1 VRTRFAVVLALGL
14 LLAIPGA
21 ALAAAPT
28 SVSALCAN
36 GDSPAAKPATT
47 DPAGGRAP
55 SVIFADRIVG
65 PVGEAPVEVFNRTGG
80 CPFSP
85 G

>member
-1 VRTRFAVVLALGL
+1 MRKRSVAGLALGL
-14 LLAIPGA
+14 FLALPGA
-21 ALAAAPT
+21 AMAAEPT

-36 GDSPAAKPATT
+36 GTAPGAVPATT

-55 SVIFADRIVG
+55 SVIFDDRIVG
-65 PVGEAPVEVFNRTGG
+65 PLGHAPVEVFNRTGG
-80 CPFSP
+80 CEFIP

>member
-1 VRTRFAVVLALGL
+1 MAG
-14 LLAIPGA
+14 
-21 ALAAAPT
+21 APT

-36 GDSPAAKPATT
+36 GDAPGAVPATT

-55 SVIFADRIVG
+55 SVIFEDKIVG
-65 PVGEAPVEVFNRTGG
+65 PLGNAPVEVFNRTGG
-80 CPFSP
+80 CPFTP

>member
-1 VRTRFAVVLALGL
+1 VRRRFAAVLALGL
-14 LLAIPGA
+14 LLALPGA
-21 ALAAAPT
+21 AMAGAPT

-36 GDSPAAKPATT
+36 GEAPAAKPATT

-65 PVGEAPVEVFNRTGG
+65 PVGKAPVEVFNRTGG
-80 CPFSP
+80 CPFTP

>member
-1 VRTRFAVVLALGL
+1 MRKRSVAGLALGL
-14 LLAIPGA
+14 FLALPSA
-21 ALAAAPT
+21 AMAAEPI
-28 SVSALCAN
+28 SVSALCGN
-36 GDSPAAKPATT
+36 GSTPGAVPATT
-47 DPAGGRAP
+47 DSAGGRAP

-65 PVGEAPVEVFNRTGG
+65 PLGKAPAEVFNRTGG